1 MNMKLKDKVAI
12 VTGGASGIGEATVRL
27 FAEEGAKVVV
37 ADYSE
42 RGNDLSEELNNSG
55 HDKFFVKTDVTK
67 EEDTINMINETVN
80 KYGRLDIM
88 YANAGIAADAPAHE
102 LSYEKWKRTI
112 DINLSGVFLS
122 NKYSIEQFLKQN
134 TGGVIV
140 NAGSIHSFV
149 SLPNPTAYSSAKGGV
164 KLLTQNLCTA
174 YAKDGIRINAI
185 CPGYIDTPLL
195 KDVDSQTK
203 EYLVSLHPQGRL
215 GKPEEVAKA
224 VLFLASDDAS
234 FVNGTTLL
242 VDGGYTA
249 H

>member
-1 MNMKLKDKVAI
+1 MKLKDKVAI

-27 FAEEGAKVVV
+27 FAEEGANVVI
-37 ADYSE
+37 ADFSE
-42 RGNDLSEELNNSG
+42 RGKDISVELNTNG
-55 HDKFFVKTDVTK
+55 YNTLFVKTDVTN
-67 EEDTINMINETVN
+67 EEDIKQMINETVN
-80 KYGRLDIM
+80 KYGKLDIM
-88 YANAGIAADAPAHE
+88 YANAGVADDAPAHE

-122 NKYSIEQFLKQN
+122 DKYSIEQFLKQG

-174 YAKDGIRINAI
+174 YAKDGIRINAV

-195 KDVDSQTK
+195 ANVDPQTK

-215 GKPEEVAKA
+215 GKPEEIAKA